1 MGAFTIYA
9 MVVTGLYIL
18 YMGVTIAFDLHGK
31 KDNKK
36 EDVEEFNTTD
46 AGEEKSTVIDETEEG
61 FVVRNADDNTQG
73 DLDNSNSSD
82 SASAHHQQMQQ
93 GDDDDVAQEEQPV
106 EDNPADEDLLNQES
120 EASVHQFEEL
130 KDTVQEKMIMA
141 RPKYQQEYNSKEFQ
155 IASSQPMDKPMQMF
169 RYMKANNRK

>member
-31 KDNKK
+31 KDKKK
-36 EDVEEFNTTD
+36 EDVEEFNTAD

-61 FVVRNADDNTQG
+61 FVVRNADDDTQG
-73 DLDNSNSSD
+73 DLDNSNSPD
-82 SASAHHQQMQQ
+82 SASAHQQMEQ

-106 EDNPADEDLLNQES
+106 EDYPADEELLNQES

-141 RPKYQQEYNSKEFQ
+141 RPKYQQEYNSKEFH

>member
-1 MGAFTIYA
+1 
-9 MVVTGLYIL
+9 
-18 YMGVTIAFDLHGK
+18 
-31 KDNKK
+31 
-36 EDVEEFNTTD
+36 
-46 AGEEKSTVIDETEEG
+46 
-61 FVVRNADDNTQG
+61 
-73 DLDNSNSSD
+73 
-82 SASAHHQQMQQ
+82 MQQ

-130 KDTVQEKMIMA
+130 KDSVQEKMIMA

>member
-31 KDNKK
+31 KDKKK
-36 EDVEEFNTTD
+36 EDVEEFNTAD
-46 AGEEKSTVIDETEEG
+46 AGEEKSTVIDETAEG
-61 FVVRNADDNTQG
+61 FVVRNGDDDTQG
-73 DLDNSNSSD
+73 DLDNSDSSD
-82 SASAHHQQMQQ
+82 NAAQSQQMQQ

-106 EDNPADEDLLNQES
+106 EDNPDDEDLLYQES

-130 KDTVQEKMIMA
+130 KESVQEKMIVA
-141 RPKYQQEYNSKEFQ
+141 LPKYQEEFDSREYH
-155 IASSQPMDKPMQMF
+155 IASSQPMDKPMQMY
-169 RYMKANNRK
+169 RTMKANNRK